1 MFLKYRS
8 VIISLFFVLAIVSTY
23 FSTQLKFSF
32 SFEQFFPKGD
42 PDLEF
47 YKNFTKDF
55 EADDNFLLIAV
66 EHHPTVF
73 DSAFLSEFHTLSL
86 QLRDIPLITK
96 VQSLTQVEYP
106 VRTPFGYTMI
116 PLIHLESPWLYQSDR
131 TAILKDE
138 RYVYNL
144 IDSSATS
151 LVIAAKTFSKT

>member
-1 MFLKYRS
+1 MKYRS

-116 PLIHLESPWLYQSDR
+116 
-131 TAILKDE
+131 A
-138 RYVYNL
+138 
-144 IDSSATS
+144 SSGKSRRFRRRKPKRGGCRQPKRAPGNTG
-151 LVIAAKTFSKT
+151 